1 MIFSA
6 AHFSF
11 VKGVKM
17 INPLQVV
24 KSVPSKITNAL
35 VPAKQLYLD
44 NASTVNAI
52 GAISFSC
59 LSTATAIRNSAEI
72 LETIADIKAI
82 YPTIPDQEHR
92 KEFIKAGIKKLFPL
106 ISPIVAFQAAAIT
119 FIMLNKNQLD
129 KANKKIAD
137 LTAALVVANN
147 AISQY
152 QEFQKKAEEELKDK
166 KTAKIKTE
174 MAEEHVKE
182 NPKTEANTFN
192 APYANQNYLYWSVNS
207 KRYINSDKSPVEI
220 ENFCKKSAYDLK
232 DGNFF
237 NDEFT
242 YADIY
247 DFMGPKL
254 VTDEHKYFGWNA
266 KDVMRSGNCDSSAI
280 RIDIIPSELDDHQ
293 TLCYDLTFHGHRLFN

>member
-1 MIFSA
+1 MFN
-6 AHFSF
+6 
-11 VKGVKM
+11 VV
-17 INPLQVV
+17 QVV
-24 KSVPSKITNAL
+24 KSVPSKVTNAL

-59 LSTATAIRNSAEI
+59 LSTATAIKNSAEI
-72 LETIADIKAI
+72 IETINDIKMI

-92 KEFIKAGIKKLFPL
+92 KEFIKSGIKKLIPL
-106 ISPIVAFQAAAIT
+106 VTPIIAFQAGAIT

-152 QEFQKKAEEELKDK
+152 QEFQKKAEEELKEK

-174 MAEEHVKE
+174 MAEEHIKE
-182 NPKTEANTFN
+182 NPQTEANTLN
-192 APYANQNYLYWSVNS
+192 SPYANQNFLYWSTNS
-207 KRYINSDKSPVEI
+207 KKYINSRKSPVEI
-220 ENFCKKSAYDLK
+220 ENFCKKAAYDLK

-247 DFMGPKL
+247 DFIAENITPEESKF
-254 VTDEHKYFGWNA
+254 FGWEP
-266 KDVMRSGNCDSSAI
+266 KDVIKTGMCDSYAI
-280 RIDIIPSELDDHQ
+280 RVDIIPSEKEDHQ
-293 TLCYDLTFHGHRLFN
+293 TLCYDLTFHGHRLN